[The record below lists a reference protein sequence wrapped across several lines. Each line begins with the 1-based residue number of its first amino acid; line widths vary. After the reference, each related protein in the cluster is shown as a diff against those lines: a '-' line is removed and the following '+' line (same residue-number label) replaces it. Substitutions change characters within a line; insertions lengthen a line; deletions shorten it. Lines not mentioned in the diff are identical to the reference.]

1 MERMNNFLTIMG
13 RRAIKDEYICFIGR
27 GMFDLTVEVRGI
39 CLGGELILCY
49 ASAKNQNSK
58 MKNKFANMK
67 KYIIIVT
74 SLLMT
79 ISLFAQI
86 QTENYQNGLNQ
97 RIENCIRTYRLF
109 PTINVQYFIKLNTR
123 TGQMWQIE
131 FDEKETNQSE
141 IPLNSLSLVEKQK
154 EVDNRFTLYPTEN
167 PWTFLLLDQMNGKI
181 WQAQWDMKPK
191 KTEILALNSLPLIE
205 EQKEVDNRFTLYSTQ
220 NSWNFLLL
228 DKINGKIW
236 QVRWSMKSEKGEII
250 PIQ

>member
-1 MERMNNFLTIMG
+1 
-13 RRAIKDEYICFIGR
+13 
-27 GMFDLTVEVRGI
+27 
-39 CLGGELILCY
+39 
-49 ASAKNQNSK
+49 
-58 MKNKFANMK
+58 
-67 KYIIIVT
+67 
-74 SLLMT
+74 MT
-79 ISLFAQI
+79 ISSFAQI

-131 FDEKETNQSE
+131 FDEKETNQLE

-167 PWTFLLLDQMNGKI
+167 PWTFLLLDQINGKI

-191 KTEILALNSLPLIE
+191 KTEILTLNSLPLIE